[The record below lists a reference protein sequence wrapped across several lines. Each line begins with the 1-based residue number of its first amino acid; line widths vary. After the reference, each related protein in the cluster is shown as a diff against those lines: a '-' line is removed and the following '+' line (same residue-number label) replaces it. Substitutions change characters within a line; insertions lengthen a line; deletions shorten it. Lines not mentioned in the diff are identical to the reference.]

1 MDFAM
6 TSQLPGDGEQLFHAQ
21 DIDIV
26 GSSQP
31 FEDGEEDL
39 RLPMHENLTQT
50 VSVIPTTNSEPLGP
64 FRSEFKSKSSRS
76 TRQAL
81 STREPAAVTL
91 PLPRPARRNSEL
103 VRRVSNGPSPSKIR
117 ALQIERKREEAREEA
132 RRIVKKIRALATA
145 TARLSR
151 KHRRLCTFIANPVG
165 LNKENVSTN

>member
-1 MDFAM
+1 M

-39 RLPMHENLTQT
+39 RLPMVCTTPKL
-50 VSVIPTTNSEPLGP
+50 SPPPTPSPLGP
-64 FRSEFKSKSSRS
+64 FDPNSSQSHRA
-76 TRQAL
+76 RL
-81 STREPAAVTL
+81 VRRCPPVKPEPAAVTL

-132 RRIVKKIRALATA
+132 RCIVKKIRALATA
-145 TARLSR
+145 TARLSP
-151 KHRRLCTFIANPVG
+151 NPVG